1 MRVWES
7 GFYPEYE
14 FLRPRAYYYG
24 SERDRL
30 VFSVVRK
37 QGSFSDETLSEV
49 QWADPSEI
57 RLMGALLLSRKPDWG
72 QFFFESVYF
81 RTIPIHVRYDVDL
94 THPEVRRALYSHAR
108 IFSKAPGSFF
118 NIATQKDAFEPE
130 WAEKLYDS
138 ISPQNRLLLR
148 GISCLLRGGML
159 ARRRTFM
166 GDAALNAFVS
176 LEALIY
182 LIGRHLS
189 GSKNIK
195 TDDAF
200 AYLENNF
207 SGGKGLV
214 NYFKKCY
221 ENRIKIVYP
230 GNRFGD
236 FLFPP
241 LFADD
246 FLDTQETLVEV
257 YRDVIL
263 KLLASS
269 KQQAF

>member
-1 MRVWES
+1 
-7 GFYPEYE
+7 
-14 FLRPRAYYYG
+14 
-24 SERDRL
+24 
-30 VFSVVRK
+30 
-37 QGSFSDETLSEV
+37 
-49 QWADPSEI
+49 
-57 RLMGALLLSRKPDWG
+57 
-72 QFFFESVYF
+72 
-81 RTIPIHVRYDVDL
+81 
-94 THPEVRRALYSHAR
+94 
-108 IFSKAPGSFF
+108 
-118 NIATQKDAFEPE
+118 
-130 WAEKLYDS
+130 
-138 ISPQNRLLLR
+138 
-148 GISCLLRGGML
+148 ML

-166 GDAALNAFVS
+166 EDAALNAFVS

-207 SGGKGLV
+207 PGGKGLV

-221 ENRIKIVYP
+221 ENRIKIVHP